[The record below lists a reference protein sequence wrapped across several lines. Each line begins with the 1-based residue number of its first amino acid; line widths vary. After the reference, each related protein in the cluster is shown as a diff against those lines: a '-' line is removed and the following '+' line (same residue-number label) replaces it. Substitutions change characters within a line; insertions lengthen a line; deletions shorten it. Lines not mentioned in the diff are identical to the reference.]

1 MRDKVLIFGGT
12 TEGRELAAA
21 LSAAGVQHLVSV
33 ATDYGKEIE
42 DSFGEK
48 NVIVGRKNSD
58 EMAELMVSGG
68 FTVCVDA
75 THPFATLV
83 SAEIKKACE
92 KTGVEY
98 IRLLRDTGAK
108 AYLEIASS
116 ECGAEKRFDE
126 KVVRAAGVEINGLN
140 RLPLCDAGSEGF
152 HADMENGGIKILSC
166 DSVVSAAKELEK
178 IQGNILL
185 LTGSK
190 DLKAIMT
197 EISDKSRVYARVLP
211 NIESITKCEEAGL
224 RGKQIIAMQGPF
236 SKDMNV
242 ALIKD
247 IGAAVILTKES
258 GATGGLDEKL
268 LAARECGIKAIMI
281 KSPESRVGGPGSD
294 EGAFAKGYSLAEV
307 LEKLGVDEQR
317 IESIKVENDEI
328 SSIGVNESG
337 ENEKKCRVSKG
348 GKTNIGRNI
357 TLAGIGP
364 GDARYYTRELEVA
377 LESADV
383 IFGAKSILDRVDK
396 SRIRAEFVPLYM
408 GKDILEYLEKSG
420 FDEAV
425 VVHEESGESKASD
438 VGDVSGDGNKNVI
451 FDKSAFK
458 YKNPLALFSGDIS
471 LCSGAKNAVQVFE
484 GAGYKVRKISGISSA
499 ALFANRLGLGLEDC
513 SIVSAHGR
521 ECNVAGYIAETKKLI
536 ILPSSC
542 AHAGE
547 IARLAFDVADSICD
561 RNYENK
567 TAEQIGLK
575 YASEVNAE
583 GLNDDAD
590 NEVSAGCG
598 NLKIVI
604 GYELGT
610 VSEKILEITR
620 DDLCASGEE
629 MFGDSAS
636 EKKMCEYGIV
646 SCGNSIFSPDEKG
659 KCLLYIE
666 NKRVGETP
674 VIRGISD
681 DEFIRGKTPMTK
693 EEIRAISIRK
703 LGLSA
708 DSVLYD
714 IGAGTGSVSVEAALL
729 HPDIKVCAIEQN
741 DEAVELIKKNKEKF
755 CADNIT
761 VIKGEASEVLGK
773 MAVSEIAAP
782 KETGESGIFASA
794 SECSDIGVEG
804 KLLVPTHAFIGGSGG
819 NMRAIIDLLKQRNPN
834 VRIVINCVTL
844 ETLTEVLTVIKEGD
858 FAEPDI
864 VQVSASRYR
873 KVGEYHMA
881 DAINPV
887 YIVTVSGI

>member
-1 MRDKVLIFGGT
+1 VRDKVLIFGGT

-48 NVIVGRKNSD
+48 NVIVGRKNAD
-58 EMAELMVSGG
+58 EMAELMASEG

-92 KTGVEY
+92 KTGIMY
-98 IRLLRDTGAK
+98 LRLLRDTGAK
-108 AYLEIASS
+108 IELMTASN
-116 ECGAEKRFDE
+116 ECGFDKEIESNCRKRIMLCNAD
-126 KVVRAAGVEINGLN
+126 VVNESIQIVI
-140 RLPLCDAGSEGF
+140 
-152 HADMENGGIKILSC
+152 C
-166 DSVVSAAKELEK
+166 DSAMSAAKELEK
-178 IQGNILL
+178 ISGNMLL

-190 DLKAIMT
+190 DLKTIMA
-197 EISDKSRVYARVLP
+197 EISDKTRVYTRVLP

-242 ALIKD
+242 ALIKE

-348 GKTNIGRNI
+348 GKTNIGRHI

-396 SRIRAEFVPLYM
+396 SRVKAEFVPCYM
-408 GKDILEYLEKSG
+408 GKDILEFLN
-420 FDEAV
+420 
-425 VVHEESGESKASD
+425 ESP
-438 VGDVSGDGNKNVI
+438 
-451 FDKSAFK
+451 K

-471 LCSGAKNAVQVFE
+471 LCSGAKNAAKVFE
-484 GAGYKVRKISGISSA
+484 GTGYGVHKISGISSI

-521 ECNVAGYIAETKKLI
+521 ECNVAGYIAETKRLI

-542 AHAGE
+542 AHAGD
-547 IARLAFDVADSICD
+547 IARTAFAVAKINDYGRNDSV
-561 RNYENK
+561 K
-567 TAEQIGLK
+567 
-575 YASEVNAE
+575 VE
-583 GLNDDAD
+583 GFG
-590 NEVSAGCG
+590 ECG
-598 NLKIVI
+598 DLKIVI

-610 VSEKILEITR
+610 ALERILEVSENEL
-620 DDLCASGEE
+620 
-629 MFGDSAS
+629 GD
-636 EKKMCEYGIV
+636 
-646 SCGNSIFSPDEKG
+646 NLFSREEKG

-666 NKRVGETP
+666 NERAGETP
-674 VIRGISD
+674 VIRGIPD

-729 HPDIKVCAIEQN
+729 HPDIKVCAIERN

-761 VIKGEASEVLGK
+761 VIKGEASEVLEK
-773 MAVSEIAAP
+773 MAENTCI
-782 KETGESGIFASA
+782 SA
-794 SECSDIGVEG
+794 FTYECSGSVVEG
-804 KLLVPTHAFIGGSGG
+804 ELLVPTHAFIGGSGG
-819 NMRAIIDLLKQRNPN
+819 NMRVIIEILKKMNEN
-834 VRIVINCVTL
+834 IRIVINCVTL
-844 ETLTEVLTVIKEGD
+844 ETLTEVLTVIKEGE

-887 YIVTVSGI
+887 YIVTI

>member
-21 LSAAGVQHLVSV
+21 LSAAGVAHLVSV
-33 ATDYGKEIE
+33 ATDYGREIE

-68 FTVCVDA
+68 FSACVDA

-108 AYLEIASS
+108 VDLEIASS
-116 ECGAEKRFDE
+116 ECGADKSFDE
-126 KVVRAAGVEINGLN
+126 KVVCA
-140 RLPLCDAGSEGF
+140 
-152 HADMENGGIKILSC
+152 SC

-197 EISDKSRVYARVLP
+197 EISEKSRVYARVLP

-242 ALIKD
+242 ALIKE
-247 IGAAVILTKES
+247 IGASVILTKES

-268 LAARECGIKAIMI
+268 IAARECGIKVIMI
-281 KSPESRVGGPGSD
+281 KSPESRAGGPGSNA
-294 EGAFAKGYSLAEV
+294 GAFAKGYSLVKV
-307 LEKLGVDEQR
+307 LEKLGVDDKGLG
-317 IESIKVENDEI
+317 SIKAENDEI
-328 SSIGVNESG
+328 NSIGVIESG
-337 ENEKKCRVSKG
+337 ENEKKCRVSNDA
-348 GKTNIGRNI
+348 KTNIGKRI
-357 TLAGIGP
+357 ILAGIGP
-364 GDARYYTRELEVA
+364 GDARYYTRELEDA

-383 IFGAKSILDRVDK
+383 IFGAKSILERVDK
-396 SRIRAEFVPLYM
+396 SGIKAEFVPLYM
-408 GKDILEYLEKSG
+408 GKDILEYLE
-420 FDEAV
+420 
-425 VVHEESGESKASD
+425 SD
-438 VGDVSGDGNKNVI
+438 VLDKSDDMHEVSDKSVGGNKGMSFYN
-451 FDKSAFK
+451 SCLK

-471 LCSGAKNAVQVFE
+471 LCSGAKNAAKVFE
-484 GAGYKVRKISGISSA
+484 SAGYVVKKISGISSI

-521 ECNVAGYIAETKKLI
+521 ECNVAGYIAETKRLI

-547 IARLAFDVADSICD
+547 IARVAFDVADSICVWEC
-561 RNYENK
+561 ENE

-583 GLNDDAD
+583 GLNDDAN
-590 NEVSAGCG
+590 NEAAAGCG
-598 NLKIVI
+598 SFKVVI

-610 VSEKILEITR
+610 DSEKILEITR
-620 DDLCASGEE
+620 EDLG
-629 MFGDSAS
+629 AS
-636 EKKMCEYGIV
+636 EEILEDSTSGKKVCEYGRV
-646 SCGNSIFSPDEKG
+646 SCGNSIFSSDEKG

-666 NKRVGETP
+666 NKRAGETP

-729 HPDIKVCAIEQN
+729 HPNIKVCAIERN

-773 MAVSEIAAP
+773 MAVSEMAASEMGASEIAAP
-782 KETGESGIFASA
+782 EKTEKSGIPASV
-794 SECSDIGVEG
+794 SEHSEIDVKG

-819 NMRAIIDLLKQRNPN
+819 NMRTIIELLMKKNPN

-844 ETLTEVLTVIKEGD
+844 ETLTEVLAVIKEGE

-887 YIVTVSGI
+887 YIVTVSGV

>member
-48 NVIVGRKNSD
+48 NVIVGRKNAD
-58 EMAELMVSGG
+58 EMAELIAGEV

-83 SAEIKKACE
+83 STEIKKACE
-92 KTGVEY
+92 KTGIMY
-98 IRLLRDTGAK
+98 LRLLRDTGAK
-108 AYLEIASS
+108 IELMTASN
-116 ECGAEKRFDE
+116 ECGFDKEIESNCRKRVMLCNAD
-126 KVVRAAGVEINGLN
+126 VVNESIQIVT
-140 RLPLCDAGSEGF
+140 
-152 HADMENGGIKILSC
+152 C
-166 DSVVSAAKELEK
+166 DSVMSAAKELEK
-178 IQGNILL
+178 ISGNILL

-190 DLKAIMT
+190 DLKSIMA
-197 EISDKSRVYARVLP
+197 EISDKTRVYARVIP

-242 ALIKD
+242 ALINE
-247 IGAAVILTKES
+247 ICASVILTKES

-268 LAARECGIKAIMI
+268 LAARECGIKVVMI
-281 KSPESRVGGPGSD
+281 KSPESRLDVSGCDVGAS
-294 EGAFAKGYSLAEV
+294 AKGYSLPEV
-307 LEKLGVDEQR
+307 LEKLGVDKKR
-317 IESIKVENDEI
+317 VK
-328 SSIGVNESG
+328 SG
-337 ENEKKCRVSKG
+337 EIVKESNSLNEVKD
-348 GKTNIGRNI
+348 NIGKSI
-357 TLAGIGP
+357 ILAGIGP
-364 GDARYYTRELEVA
+364 GDARYYTRELEDA
-377 LESADV
+377 LENVDV
-383 IFGAKSILDRVDK
+383 IFGAKSILDRLDK
-396 SRIRAEFVPLYM
+396 SRVKAEFVPRYM
-408 GKDILEYLEKSG
+408 GKDILEFLNKSP
-420 FDEAV
+420 
-425 VVHEESGESKASD
+425 
-438 VGDVSGDGNKNVI
+438 N
-451 FDKSAFK
+451 

-471 LCSGAKNAVQVFE
+471 LCSGAKNAAKVFE
-484 GAGYKVRKISGISSA
+484 GAGYGVHTISGISSV

-521 ECNVAGYIAETKKLI
+521 ECNVAGYIAETKRLI

-547 IARLAFDVADSICD
+547 IARTAFTVAKINDYGRNDSV
-561 RNYENK
+561 K
-567 TAEQIGLK
+567 
-575 YASEVNAE
+575 VE
-583 GLNDDAD
+583 GFG
-590 NEVSAGCG
+590 GCG
-598 NLKIVI
+598 DLKIVI

-610 VSEKILEITR
+610 ALERIFEVSEDEL
-620 DDLCASGEE
+620 
-629 MFGDSAS
+629 
-636 EKKMCEYGIV
+636 
-646 SCGNSIFSPDEKG
+646 GNKLFSPDEKG
-659 KCLLYIE
+659 KCLMYIE
-666 NKRVGETP
+666 NKCAGETP

-729 HPDIKVCAIEQN
+729 HPDIKVCAIERN

-761 VIKGEASEVLGK
+761 VIKGEASEVLEK
-773 MAVSEIAAP
+773 MALSETAENTGVS
-782 KETGESGIFASA
+782 
-794 SECSDIGVEG
+794 VEG
-804 KLLVPTHAFIGGSGG
+804 KLLIPTHAFIGGSGG
-819 NMRAIIDLLKQRNPN
+819 NMRVIIEVLKKMNEN
-834 VRIVINCVTL
+834 IRIVINCVTL
-844 ETLTEVLTVIKEGD
+844 ETLTEVLSVIKEEKY
-858 FAEPDI
+858 AEPDI

-873 KVGEYHMA
+873 RVGEYHMA

-887 YIVTVSGI
+887 YIVTL

>member
-21 LSAAGVQHLVSV
+21 LSTAGVQHLVSV

-48 NVIVGRKNSD
+48 NVIVGRKNAD
-58 EMAELMVSGG
+58 EMAEIIAGEG

-92 KTGVEY
+92 KTGIMY
-98 IRLLRDTGAK
+98 LRLLRDTGAK
-108 AYLEIASS
+108 IELMTASN
-116 ECGAEKRFDE
+116 ECGFDKEIESNCRKRVMLCNAD
-126 KVVRAAGVEINGLN
+126 VVNESIQIVT
-140 RLPLCDAGSEGF
+140 
-152 HADMENGGIKILSC
+152 C
-166 DSVVSAAKELEK
+166 DSVMSAAKNLEK
-178 IQGNILL
+178 ISGNILL

-190 DLKAIMT
+190 DLKTIMA
-197 EISDKSRVYARVLP
+197 EISDKTRVYARVLP

-242 ALIKD
+242 ALINE
-247 IGAAVILTKES
+247 ICASVILTKES

-268 LAARECGIKAIMI
+268 LAARECGIKVVMI
-281 KSPESRVGGPGSD
+281 KSPESRLEGSGSD
-294 EGAFAKGYSLAEV
+294 AGEYAKGYSLPEV
-307 LEKLGVDEQR
+307 LEKLGVDKKR
-317 IESIKVENDEI
+317 VK
-328 SSIGVNESG
+328 SG
-337 ENEKKCRVSKG
+337 EIVKESNSLNEAKD
-348 GKTNIGRNI
+348 NIGKSI
-357 TLAGIGP
+357 ILAGIGP
-364 GDARYYTRELEVA
+364 GDARYYTRELEDA
-377 LESADV
+377 LENVDV
-383 IFGAKSILDRVDK
+383 IFGAKSILDRLDK
-396 SRIRAEFVPLYM
+396 SRVKAEFVPRYM
-408 GKDILEYLEKSG
+408 GKDILEFLNKSP
-420 FDEAV
+420 
-425 VVHEESGESKASD
+425 
-438 VGDVSGDGNKNVI
+438 N
-451 FDKSAFK
+451 

-471 LCSGAKNAVQVFE
+471 LCSGAKNAAKVFE
-484 GAGYKVRKISGISSA
+484 GAGYGVHKISGISSA

-521 ECNVAGYIAETKKLI
+521 ECNVAGYIAEAKRLI

-547 IARLAFDVADSICD
+547 IARTAFAVAKINDYGRKNGTKDGDFSEYESI
-561 RNYENK
+561 
-567 TAEQIGLK
+567 
-575 YASEVNAE
+575 
-583 GLNDDAD
+583 
-590 NEVSAGCG
+590 
-598 NLKIVI
+598 KIVI

-610 VSEKILEITR
+610 ALERIVEVSEDEL
-620 DDLCASGEE
+620 
-629 MFGDSAS
+629 GD
-636 EKKMCEYGIV
+636 
-646 SCGNSIFSPDEKG
+646 NLFSREEKG

-666 NKRVGETP
+666 NERAGETP

-729 HPDIKVCAIEQN
+729 HPDIKVCAIERN

-761 VIKGEASEVLGK
+761 VIKGEASEVLEK
-773 MAVSEIAAP
+773 MALSETT
-782 KETGESGIFASA
+782 ENTASSA
-794 SECSDIGVEG
+794 FTCECSGSVVEG
-804 KLLVPTHAFIGGSGG
+804 ELLIPTHAFIGGSGG
-819 NMRAIIDLLKQRNPN
+819 NMRVIIEILKKMNEN
-834 VRIVINCVTL
+834 IRIVINCVTL
-844 ETLTEVLTVIKEGD
+844 ETLTEVLSVIKEEKY
-858 FAEPDI
+858 AEPDI

-887 YIVTVSGI
+887 YIVTI

>member
-48 NVIVGRKNSD
+48 NVIVGRKNAD
-58 EMAELMVSGG
+58 EMAELIAGEG

-75 THPFATLV
+75 THPFAMLV

-92 KTGVEY
+92 KTGIMY
-98 IRLLRDTGAK
+98 LRLLRDTGAK
-108 AYLEIASS
+108 IELMTASN
-116 ECGAEKRFDE
+116 ECGFDKEIESNCRKRVMLCNAD
-126 KVVRAAGVEINGLN
+126 VVNESIQIVT
-140 RLPLCDAGSEGF
+140 
-152 HADMENGGIKILSC
+152 C
-166 DSVVSAAKELEK
+166 DSVMSAAKELEK
-178 IQGNILL
+178 ISGNILL

-190 DLKAIMT
+190 DLKSIMA
-197 EISDKSRVYARVLP
+197 EISDKTRVYARVLP

-242 ALIKD
+242 ALINE
-247 IGAAVILTKES
+247 ICASVILTKES

-268 LAARECGIKAIMI
+268 LAARKCGIKVVMI
-281 KSPESRVGGPGSD
+281 KSPESRLEGSGSNAG
-294 EGAFAKGYSLAEV
+294 EYVKGYSLPEV
-307 LEKLGVDEQR
+307 LEKLGVDMKR
-317 IESIKVENDEI
+317 VK
-328 SSIGVNESG
+328 SG
-337 ENEKKCRVSKG
+337 EIVKESNSLNEVKD
-348 GKTNIGRNI
+348 NIGKSI
-357 TLAGIGP
+357 ILAGIGP
-364 GDARYYTRELEVA
+364 GDARYYTRELEDA
-377 LESADV
+377 LEDVDV

-396 SRIRAEFVPLYM
+396 SRVKAEFVPCYM
-408 GKDILEYLEKSG
+408 GKDILEFLN
-420 FDEAV
+420 
-425 VVHEESGESKASD
+425 ESP
-438 VGDVSGDGNKNVI
+438 
-451 FDKSAFK
+451 K

-471 LCSGAKNAVQVFE
+471 LCSGAKNAAKVFD
-484 GAGYKVRKISGISSA
+484 GAGYGVHKISGISSV

-521 ECNVAGYIAETKKLI
+521 ECNVAGYIAEAKRLI

-547 IARLAFDVADSICD
+547 IARTAFAVTKINDYGRNDSV
-561 RNYENK
+561 K
-567 TAEQIGLK
+567 
-575 YASEVNAE
+575 VE
-583 GLNDDAD
+583 GFGRCRDF
-590 NEVSAGCG
+590 
-598 NLKIVI
+598 KIVI

-610 VSEKILEITR
+610 ALERIVEVSEDEL
-620 DDLCASGEE
+620 
-629 MFGDSAS
+629 GD
-636 EKKMCEYGIV
+636 
-646 SCGNSIFSPDEKG
+646 NLFSREEKG

-666 NKRVGETP
+666 NERAGETP

-729 HPDIKVCAIEQN
+729 HPDIKVCAIERN

-761 VIKGEASEVLGK
+761 VIKGEASEVLEK
-773 MAVSEIAAP
+773 MALSETA
-782 KETGESGIFASA
+782 ENTGSSA
-794 SECSDIGVEG
+794 FTCECSGSVVEG
-804 KLLVPTHAFIGGSGG
+804 ELLIPTHAFIGGSGG
-819 NMRAIIDLLKQRNPN
+819 NMRVIIEALKKMNEN
-834 VRIVINCVTL
+834 IRIVINCVTL
-844 ETLTEVLTVIKEGD
+844 ETLTEVLSVIKEEKY
-858 FAEPDI
+858 AEPDI

-887 YIVTVSGI
+887 YIVTL

>member
-48 NVIVGRKNSD
+48 NVIVGRKNAD
-58 EMAELMVSGG
+58 EMAELMATEG

-98 IRLLRDTGAK
+98 LRLLRDTGAK
-108 AYLEIASS
+108 IELMTVSN
-116 ECGAEKRFDE
+116 ECGFDKEIESNCRKRMMLWNAD
-126 KVVRAAGVEINGLN
+126 VVNESIQIVT
-140 RLPLCDAGSEGF
+140 
-152 HADMENGGIKILSC
+152 C
-166 DSVVSAAKELEK
+166 DSVMSAAKELEK
-178 IQGNILL
+178 ISGNMLL

-190 DLKAIMT
+190 DLKTIMA
-197 EISDKSRVYARVLP
+197 EISDKTRVYTRVLP

-242 ALIKD
+242 ALINE
-247 IGAAVILTKES
+247 ICASVILTKES

-268 LAARECGIKAIMI
+268 LAARECGIKVVMI
-281 KSPESRVGGPGSD
+281 ESPESRLDGSGCDVGASV
-294 EGAFAKGYSLAEV
+294 KVYSLPEV
-307 LEKLGVDEQR
+307 LEKLGVDKKR
-317 IESIKVENDEI
+317 VK
-328 SSIGVNESG
+328 SG
-337 ENEKKCRVSKG
+337 EIVKESNSLNEVKDDI
-348 GKTNIGRNI
+348 GKSII
-357 TLAGIGP
+357 LAGIGP
-364 GDARYYTRELEVA
+364 GDSRYYTRELETA
-377 LESADV
+377 LENADV
-383 IFGAKSILDRVDK
+383 IFGAKSILERVDK
-396 SRIRAEFVPLYM
+396 SRIKAEFVPLYM
-408 GKDILEYLEKSG
+408 GKDILEFLN
-420 FDEAV
+420 
-425 VVHEESGESKASD
+425 ESP
-438 VGDVSGDGNKNVI
+438 N
-451 FDKSAFK
+451 

-471 LCSGAKNAVQVFE
+471 LCSGAKNAAMVFE
-484 GAGYKVRKISGISSA
+484 DAGYGVHKISGISSV
-499 ALFANRLGLGLEDC
+499 ALFTNRLGLGLEDC

-521 ECNVAGYIAETKKLI
+521 ECNVAGYIAETKRLI

-547 IARLAFDVADSICD
+547 IARTAFAIAKINDYGRNDSV
-561 RNYENK
+561 K
-567 TAEQIGLK
+567 AEDFG
-575 YASEVNAE
+575 
-583 GLNDDAD
+583 
-590 NEVSAGCG
+590 GCG
-598 NLKIVI
+598 DLRIVI

-610 VSEKILEITR
+610 ALGRIFEVSE
-620 DDLCASGEE
+620 GEL
-629 MFGDSAS
+629 GD
-636 EKKMCEYGIV
+636 KF
-646 SCGNSIFSPDEKG
+646 FSPDEKG
-659 KCLLYIE
+659 KCLMYVE
-666 NKRVGETP
+666 NKRAGEMP

-681 DEFIRGKTPMTK
+681 DEFVRGKTPMTK

-729 HPDIKVCAIEQN
+729 HPDIKVCAIERN

-761 VIKGEASEVLGK
+761 VIKGEASEVLEK
-773 MAVSEIAAP
+773 MAENTCI
-782 KETGESGIFASA
+782 SA
-794 SECSDIGVEG
+794 FTYECSGSVVEG
-804 KLLVPTHAFIGGSGG
+804 ELLVPTHAFIGGSGG
-819 NMRAIIDLLKQRNPN
+819 NMRVIIEILKKMNEN
-834 VRIVINCVTL
+834 IRIVINCVTL
-844 ETLTEVLTVIKEGD
+844 ETLTEVLTVIKEGE

-887 YIVTVSGI
+887 YIVTI

>member
-48 NVIVGRKNSD
+48 NVIVGRKNAD
-58 EMAELMVSGG
+58 EMAELMASEG

-92 KTGVEY
+92 KTGIMY
-98 IRLLRDTGAK
+98 LRLLRDTGAK
-108 AYLEIASS
+108 IELMTVSN
-116 ECGAEKRFDE
+116 ECGFDKEIESNCRKRMMLWNAD
-126 KVVRAAGVEINGLN
+126 VVNESIQIVT
-140 RLPLCDAGSEGF
+140 
-152 HADMENGGIKILSC
+152 C
-166 DSVVSAAKELEK
+166 DSVMSAAKELEK
-178 IQGNILL
+178 ISGNILL

-190 DLKAIMT
+190 DLKTIMA
-197 EISDKSRVYARVLP
+197 EISDKTRVYTRVLP

-242 ALIKD
+242 ALINE
-247 IGAAVILTKES
+247 ICASVILTKES

-268 LAARECGIKAIMI
+268 LAASECGIKVVMI
-281 KSPESRVGGPGSD
+281 ESPESRLEGSGSNAG
-294 EGAFAKGYSLAEV
+294 EYAKGYSLPEV
-307 LEKLGVDEQR
+307 LEKLGVDKKR
-317 IESIKVENDEI
+317 VK
-328 SSIGVNESG
+328 SG
-337 ENEKKCRVSKG
+337 EIVKESNSLNEVKD
-348 GKTNIGRNI
+348 NIGKSI
-357 TLAGIGP
+357 ILAGIGP
-364 GDARYYTRELEVA
+364 GDARYYTRELEDA
-377 LESADV
+377 LENADV
-383 IFGAKSILDRVDK
+383 IFGAKSILERVDK
-396 SRIRAEFVPLYM
+396 NRIKAEFVPLYM
-408 GKDILEYLEKSG
+408 GKDILEFLNEYP
-420 FDEAV
+420 
-425 VVHEESGESKASD
+425 
-438 VGDVSGDGNKNVI
+438 N
-451 FDKSAFK
+451 
-458 YKNPLALFSGDIS
+458 YKKPLALFSGDIC
-471 LCSGAKNAVQVFE
+471 LCSGAKNAAKVFE
-484 GAGYKVRKISGISSA
+484 NAGYGVHKISGISSV

-521 ECNVAGYIAETKKLI
+521 ECNVAGYIAEAKRLI

-542 AHAGE
+542 AHAGD
-547 IARLAFDVADSICD
+547 IARTAFAVAKINDYGRNDSV
-561 RNYENK
+561 K
-567 TAEQIGLK
+567 
-575 YASEVNAE
+575 VE
-583 GLNDDAD
+583 GFG
-590 NEVSAGCG
+590 ECG
-598 NLKIVI
+598 DLKIVI

-610 VSEKILEITR
+610 ALERILEVSENEL
-620 DDLCASGEE
+620 
-629 MFGDSAS
+629 GD
-636 EKKMCEYGIV
+636 
-646 SCGNSIFSPDEKG
+646 NLFSREEKG

-666 NKRVGETP
+666 NERAGETP
-674 VIRGISD
+674 VIRGIPD

-729 HPDIKVCAIEQN
+729 HPDIKVCAIERN

-761 VIKGEASEVLGK
+761 VIKGEASEVLEK
-773 MAVSEIAAP
+773 MAENTCI
-782 KETGESGIFASA
+782 SA
-794 SECSDIGVEG
+794 FTYECSGSVVEG
-804 KLLVPTHAFIGGSGG
+804 ELLVPTHAFIGGSGG
-819 NMRAIIDLLKQRNPN
+819 NMRGIIEILKKMNEN
-834 VRIVINCVTL
+834 IRIVINCVTL
-844 ETLTEVLTVIKEGD
+844 ETLTEVLTVIKEGE

-887 YIVTVSGI
+887 YIVTI

>member
-21 LSAAGVQHLVSV
+21 LSAAGIEHLVSV
-33 ATDYGKEIE
+33 ATYYGKEIE

-140 RLPLCDAGSEGF
+140 RLSLCDAGSEGF

-190 DLKAIMT
+190 DLKEIMT

-211 NIESITKCEEAGL
+211 NIESIAKCEEAGL

-242 ALIKD
+242 ALINE
-247 IGAAVILTKES
+247 ICASVILTKES

-268 LAARECGIKAIMI
+268 LAARECGIKVVMI
-281 KSPESRVGGPGSD
+281 ESPESRLEGSGSNAG
-294 EGAFAKGYSLAEV
+294 EYAKGYSLPEV
-307 LEKLGVDEQR
+307 LEKLGVDKKR
-317 IESIKVENDEI
+317 VK
-328 SSIGVNESG
+328 SG
-337 ENEKKCRVSKG
+337 EIVKESNSLNEVKD
-348 GKTNIGRNI
+348 NIGKSI
-357 TLAGIGP
+357 ILAGIGP
-364 GDARYYTRELEVA
+364 GDARYYTRELEDA
-377 LESADV
+377 LENADV
-383 IFGAKSILDRVDK
+383 IFGAKSILERVDK
-396 SRIRAEFVPLYM
+396 NRIKAEFVPLYI
-408 GKDILEYLEKSG
+408 GKDILEFLNEYP
-420 FDEAV
+420 
-425 VVHEESGESKASD
+425 
-438 VGDVSGDGNKNVI
+438 N
-451 FDKSAFK
+451 
-458 YKNPLALFSGDIS
+458 YKKPLALFSGDIC
-471 LCSGAKNAVQVFE
+471 LCSGAKNAAKVFE
-484 GAGYKVRKISGISSA
+484 NAGYGVHKISGISSV

-521 ECNVAGYIAETKKLI
+521 ECNVAGYIAEAKRLI

-542 AHAGE
+542 AHAGD
-547 IARLAFDVADSICD
+547 IARTAFAVAKINDYGRNDSV
-561 RNYENK
+561 K
-567 TAEQIGLK
+567 
-575 YASEVNAE
+575 VE
-583 GLNDDAD
+583 GFG
-590 NEVSAGCG
+590 ECG
-598 NLKIVI
+598 DLKIVI

-610 VSEKILEITR
+610 ALERILEVSENEL
-620 DDLCASGEE
+620 
-629 MFGDSAS
+629 GD
-636 EKKMCEYGIV
+636 
-646 SCGNSIFSPDEKG
+646 NLFSREEKG

-666 NKRVGETP
+666 NERAGETP
-674 VIRGISD
+674 VIRGIPD

-729 HPDIKVCAIEQN
+729 HPDIKVCAIERN

-761 VIKGEASEVLGK
+761 VIKGEASEVL
-773 MAVSEIAAP
+773 A
-782 KETGESGIFASA
+782 SGLPG
-794 SECSDIGVEG
+794 GVC
-804 KLLVPTHAFIGGSGG
+804 VPTHAFIGGSSG
-819 NMRAIIDLLKQRNPN
+819 NMRVIIEILKKMNEN
-834 VRIVINCVTL
+834 IRIVINCVTL
-844 ETLTEVLTVIKEGD
+844 ETLTEVLTVIKEGE

-887 YIVTVSGI
+887 YIVTI

>member
-21 LSAAGVQHLVSV
+21 LSEAGIEHLVSV

-92 KTGVEY
+92 KTEVEY

-236 SKDMNV
+236 SKAM
-242 ALIKD
+242 
-247 IGAAVILTKES
+247 
-258 GATGGLDEKL
+258 
-268 LAARECGIKAIMI
+268 KAIMI

-294 EGAFAKGYSLAEV
+294 EGAFTKGYSLAEV

-348 GKTNIGRNI
+348 GKTNIGRHI

-377 LESADV
+377 FESADV
-383 IFGAKSILDRVDK
+383 IFGAKSILERVDK

-425 VVHEESGESKASD
+425 VVHEESSESKASD

-471 LCSGAKNAVQVFE
+471 LCSGAKNAAQVFE
-484 GAGYKVRKISGISSA
+484 GAGYKVRKISGISSI

-575 YASEVNAE
+575 YALEVNAE

-674 VIRGISD
+674 IIRGISD

-729 HPDIKVCAIEQN
+729 HPDIKVFAIERN
-741 DEAVELIKKNKEKF
+741 DEAAELIKKNKEKF

-773 MAVSEIAAP
+773 MAVSEIAAL
-782 KETGESGIFASA
+782 KETGKSGISASA

-804 KLLVPTHAFIGGSGG
+804 KLLVATHAFIGGSGG

-844 ETLTEVLTVIKEGD
+844 ETLTEVLAVIKEGD